1 MSEIGQEDLRK
12 LLASGPRTAHLVGVA
27 GSGMS
32 GLAHLLAQRGHR
44 VTGSDIGEDFDA
56 AAMRRAGIVR
66 YRGHSAAHIE
76 KTDFVCY
83 SSAIPTDNA
92 ELVEAQRQG
101 IPLVRR
107 ARALAALVPPQ
118 KALLVSGTHGK
129 TTTTSM
135 IAHIL
140 AHAGEDPSF
149 YIGAFVSDLGG
160 SARGGQGKHFV
171 IEADESD
178 GTMSEFAPHD
188 LVVLNVEAEHLDFYA
203 DLAAIERV
211 FHALASRAS
220 GRVLYCADDPGA
232 ARIGSVLPNAVAW
245 SVEEPSAEG
254 AEWNAARI
262 RLEAT
267 GSAFT
272 ACRGG
277 EALGEVRLRVPG
289 RHNVSN
295 ALGALA
301 MATGAGVPFAK
312 AAEALATFSGARR
325 RFERLFESGRFL
337 LVDDYAHHPSEVRAT
352 IRAARQVRPGRIL
365 AVFQPHRYSRTR
377 ALHAEFGA
385 ALHEADRVF
394 LADVYAASETPIEGV
409 DGALVAR
416 DVAAQPGRDPSSVTW
431 NSSMWRLKDGLGAEL
446 REGDTVLVMGAGN
459 IQSMARRLAGE
470 LRTHDELARLLG
482 PGGTIRLYE
491 PMAKRTSM
499 RVGGPARL
507 WIEPEGERDLSAVLR
522 RCSEGR
528 ETAADDPETRR
539 LYGVTVVGRGSNL
552 LVRDA
557 GISGVTIHLGQQ
569 AFRSVEVRGQRI
581 RAGGGARLK
590 QVVAAARAAGL
601 GGLEFLEGIPGTV
614 GGALR
619 MNAGAMGSSAFD
631 VVSRV
636 RRVTLR
642 GEIAERAP
650 EELKP
655 AYRDCPGLQGCLVL
669 WAEFQGS
676 PTPVAEI
683 DARIRAFEEKRWS
696 SQPVAAC
703 AGCIFKNPTDGSAGK
718 LIDEVGLKGLT
729 FGAARVSEVHANF
742 IVNDGGASAT
752 EILTLVGMVRE
763 RVRAARG
770 IDLELEMV
778 VLGDDGE

>member
-1 MSEIGQEDLRK
+1 MTEIAQEDLSK
-12 LLASGPRTAHLVGVA
+12 LLASGPRSAHLVGVA

-44 VTGSDIGEDFDA
+44 VTGSDIGEEFDA
-56 AAMRRAGIVR
+56 VAMRRAGIVR

-76 KTDFVCY
+76 KPDFVCY

-92 ELVEAQRQG
+92 ELVEAQRRG
-101 IPLVRR
+101 IPFVRR

-140 AHAGEDPSF
+140 SRAGADPSF
-149 YIGAFVSDLGG
+149 YVGAFVPDLGG
-160 SARGGQGKHFV
+160 SARSGRGEWFV
-171 IEADESD
+171 IETDESD

-203 DLAAIERV
+203 DLAAIERA
-211 FHALASRAS
+211 FRALASRAS

-232 ARIGSVLPNAVAW
+232 ARVGSALSDAAAW
-245 SVEEPSAEG
+245 SVGEPPVDG
-254 AEWNAARI
+254 AEWTAAGV
-262 RLEAT
+262 RLDAA
-267 GSAFT
+267 GSSFT
-272 ACRGG
+272 VCRRG

-301 MATGAGVPFAK
+301 AATGTGVSFAK

-352 IRAARQVRPGRIL
+352 LRAARQARTGRLL

-377 ALHAEFGA
+377 VLHAEFGV

-416 DVAAQPGRDPSSVTW
+416 DVAAQPGRDPASVTW
-431 NSSMWRLKDGLGAEL
+431 EPNMWRLKDRLGAEL

-470 LRTHDELARLLG
+470 LRVHDELARLLG
-482 PGGTIRLYE
+482 PGAAIRLYE
-491 PMAKRTSM
+491 PMARRTSM

-507 WIEPEGERDLSAVLR
+507 WIEPAGERDLEAVLR
-522 RCSEGR
+522 RCNEGR
-528 ETAADDPETRR
+528 EAASDDPEVRR
-539 LYGVTVVGRGSNL
+539 LYTVTVVGRGSNL
-552 LVRDA
+552 LVREA
-557 GISGVTIHLGQQ
+557 GISGVTLHLGQE
-569 AFRSVEVRGQRI
+569 AFRAVEVRGRRI

-590 QVVAAARAAGL
+590 QVVGAARAAGL

-619 MNAGAMGSSAFD
+619 MNAGAMGSNAFD
-631 VVSRV
+631 VVGRV
-636 RRVTLR
+636 RLVTMR
-642 GEIAERAP
+642 GEVAERAP
-650 EELKP
+650 EELAP
-655 AYRDCPGLQGCLVL
+655 AYRHCPGLEGRLVL
-669 WAEFQGS
+669 WADFLGN
-676 PTPVAEI
+676 PAPVEEI
-683 DARIRAFEEKRWS
+683 DARLKAFEEKRRS
-696 SQPVAAC
+696 SQPAAAC
-703 AGCIFKNPTDGSAGK
+703 AGCIFKNPPGQSAGR
-718 LIDEVGLKGLT
+718 LIDEAGLKGLA
-729 FGAARVSEVHANF
+729 FGTARVSEVHANF
-742 IVNDGGASAT
+742 IVNDGGASASD
-752 EILTLVGMVRE
+752 ILALIGMVRE

-770 IDLELEMV
+770 VELELEVV
-778 VLGDDGE
+778 VLGDDG